1 MIRLKDI
8 LKELDYGE
16 KLFADPSYGTS
27 SGRYRDLIKQMYDG
41 ETEPDTEEEKMLF
54 LKLKD
59 YVKSGKWYKDTTK
72 DIDDLFKL
80 KSKFPRMLDPEED
93 VLGIMVYR
101 GMKLPPKKIMELIR
115 GKRGVEGDDWME
127 KIFDVSTTLY
137 SRNKSGYL
145 SYTTSSN
152 IARGFAEIGF
162 YSEGLDSSKGW
173 PVVVGVLYPEIA
185 DRAILN
191 PKFAVDLGG
200 YGEREFLVKGND
212 IPVEELRVYEYDEF
226 LDKFYR

>member
-27 SGRYRDLIKQMYDG
+27 SGRYQDLIKQMYDG

-80 KSKFPRMLDPEED
+80 KAKFPRMLDPEEY

-115 GKRGVEGDDWME
+115 GKRGEYGDYGE

-162 YSEGLDSSKGW
+162 NSERLDSKGW
-173 PVVVGVLYPEIA
+173 PVVVGVPYYEIA

-212 IPVEELRVYEYDEF
+212 IPVEELRVYEYDEYF
-226 LDKFYR
+226 RNWD